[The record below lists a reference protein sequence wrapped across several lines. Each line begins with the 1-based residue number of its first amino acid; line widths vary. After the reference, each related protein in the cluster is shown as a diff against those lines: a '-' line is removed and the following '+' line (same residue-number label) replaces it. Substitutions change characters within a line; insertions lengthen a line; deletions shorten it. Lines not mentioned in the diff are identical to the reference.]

1 MTAGVAGLGVAGTG
15 NPVVSQSAA
24 AAAAAAVAAAA
35 TSQAN
40 YLSGSSNGQ
49 HAAAAAA
56 AALNNP
62 SAALLPG
69 NQVGDPPLL
78 LFQSPAK
85 GATIPYRPSPSNT
98 PTCICN
104 SSSSSNSSNNSTP
117 TAVTSTVAAVAQ
129 PVAVAAE
136 QQQQQQQY
144 YKQQQQQQQ
153 PLFLQMPNS
162 AVTTGGFS
170 PAALMVATSNNNI
183 PSLAPCPQA
192 AGSPEDLKSSTA
204 FVDTLTAAQQQQ
216 ALLYF
221 PTAANPLPQCHAGL
235 DAASSYFYTHPGL
248 DPFQTTQFLPSI
260 DLKATESVA
269 LASPSSTSSSSCS
282 NYSMM
287 MVPQQP
293 QPHLAPQP
301 HQLTSGFYNCGPA
314 SATAEVRLASGLDQ
328 GHCSRYEMGRGGRFC
343 NLDG

>member
-1 MTAGVAGLGVAGTG
+1 
-15 NPVVSQSAA
+15 
-24 AAAAAAVAAAA
+24 
-35 TSQAN
+35 
-40 YLSGSSNGQ
+40 
-49 HAAAAAA
+49 
-56 AALNNP
+56 
-62 SAALLPG
+62 
-69 NQVGDPPLL
+69 
-78 LFQSPAK
+78 
-85 GATIPYRPSPSNT
+85 
-98 PTCICN
+98 
-104 SSSSSNSSNNSTP
+104 
-117 TAVTSTVAAVAQ
+117 
-129 PVAVAAE
+129 
-136 QQQQQQQY
+136 
-144 YKQQQQQQQ
+144 
-153 PLFLQMPNS
+153 MPNS
-162 AVTTGGFS
+162 TVTTGGFS

-287 MVPQQP
+287 MVPQQQPHMAPHP
-293 QPHLAPQP
+293 QPH
-301 HQLTSGFYNCGPA
+301 HQLTTSGFYNCGPAA

-328 GHCSRYEMGRGGRFC
+328 GHTTTLRPLQKNGARRPLLQ

>member
-1 MTAGVAGLGVAGTG
+1 
-15 NPVVSQSAA
+15 
-24 AAAAAAVAAAA
+24 
-35 TSQAN
+35 
-40 YLSGSSNGQ
+40 
-49 HAAAAAA
+49 
-56 AALNNP
+56 
-62 SAALLPG
+62 
-69 NQVGDPPLL
+69 
-78 LFQSPAK
+78 
-85 GATIPYRPSPSNT
+85 
-98 PTCICN
+98 
-104 SSSSSNSSNNSTP
+104 
-117 TAVTSTVAAVAQ
+117 
-129 PVAVAAE
+129 
-136 QQQQQQQY
+136 
-144 YKQQQQQQQ
+144 
-153 PLFLQMPNS
+153 MPNS

-235 DAASSYFYTHPGL
+235 DAASSYFYSPAAGCGL
-248 DPFQTTQFLPSI
+248 DPFQTTPFLPSI

-287 MVPQQP
+287 MVPQQQPHMAPHP
-293 QPHLAPQP
+293 QPH
-301 HQLTSGFYNCGPA
+301 HQLTTSGFYNCGPAA

-328 GHCSRYEMGRGGRFC
+328 GHTTTLRPLQKMGRGGRFC
-343 NLDG
+343 KILMDEATHNYFVT